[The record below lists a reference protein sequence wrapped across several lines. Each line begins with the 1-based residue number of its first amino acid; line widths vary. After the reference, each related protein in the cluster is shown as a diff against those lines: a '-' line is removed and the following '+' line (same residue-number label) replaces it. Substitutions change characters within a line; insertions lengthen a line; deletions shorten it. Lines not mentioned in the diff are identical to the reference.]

1 MKCKYEFN
9 LHKKLILRTKY
20 DIIKYNFF
28 DINDSNL
35 DSEAEKENKM
45 ENITQVGIALGIT
58 EKHLKLGEASCLA
71 YASVRLLKKI
81 GDFKIGKIGHFLGNV
96 GNLKK
101 CNSQQYLNKLLD
113 ELSIVKSP
121 IMVGANVDLLS
132 PCFVKN
138 YSDQYIDLNVYKYFY
153 LYLWPIVSDIIG
165 QQIESGNNE
174 INFKLC
180 ITEKTYSS
188 FYTQM
193 QTKEEKAKKLRED
206 LFYWIVYNKLSDIS
220 NKNCIEI
227 NIRNE
232 IVFSIRMIFN
242 AV

>member
-45 ENITQVGIALGIT
+45 ENITQVGLALRIT

-71 YASVRLLKKI
+71 YASVRLLKEF
-81 GDFKIGKIGHFLGNV
+81 GTFQIGKIGHFLGNV

-113 ELSIVKSP
+113 EISVEKNP
-121 IMVGANVDLLS
+121 IMAGTDTNFLE
-132 PCFVKN
+132 PYFGKN
-138 YSDQYIDLNVYKYFY
+138 YSDEYIDLNVYRYFY
-153 LYLWPIVSDIIG
+153 LHLWPRISDVIG

-174 INFKLC
+174 IYFKLR
-180 ITEKTYSS
+180 ITEKTYSG
-188 FYTQM
+188 FYSQLK
-193 QTKEEKAKKLRED
+193 TKEEKAKKLRED

-220 NKNCIEI
+220 NKNSIEI

-232 IVFSIRMIFN
+232 IIFSIGMYFN
-242 AV
+242 VV